1 MERGPQ
7 QDAAVDAA
15 GHVELPLEEAA
26 ARLGITPE
34 ALRKRLQRG
43 KTITGYQRG
52 GRWYAALPI
61 ELPPVAEAST
71 EPRQVVS
78 GMAGHDLPPPWQDT
92 ATDACSPRP
101 DAEALAAYRQL
112 VDQLQGEVAFL
123 REQLGQRADE
133 LERRDVIIA
142 ELARRAPQLP
152 ATAGRDAPPAAPA
165 ATSGAEDHGHSVG
178 DLRPVGR
185 LKRAWRAWRGG

>member
-7 QDAAVDAA
+7 QDAAADAA

-52 GRWYAALPI
+52 GRWFAVLPI
-61 ELPPVAEAST
+61 ELPPVPEATT
-71 EPRQVVS
+71 EPRQDAADAV
-78 GMAGHDLPPPWQDT
+78 AGHDRTRPWQDA
-92 ATDACSPRP
+92 ATDAGGPRP

-112 VDQLQGEVAFL
+112 VDQLQ
-123 REQLGQRADE
+123 
-133 LERRDVIIA
+133 
-142 ELARRAPQLP
+142 ARWPSCASSSTSAP
-152 ATAGRDAPPAAPA
+152 TSW
-165 ATSGAEDHGHSVG
+165 SGAT
-178 DLRPVGR
+178 
-185 LKRAWRAWRGG
+185 